1 MQDNIN
7 SKNNEREGG
16 GGKNGQET
24 QCHYIL
30 DTCMKKQVE
39 IEGFK
44 K

>member
-1 MQDNIN
+1 MLQDNFN
-7 SKNNEREGG
+7 SKNNGRGG

-30 DTCMKKQVE
+30 DTSMKKQVE